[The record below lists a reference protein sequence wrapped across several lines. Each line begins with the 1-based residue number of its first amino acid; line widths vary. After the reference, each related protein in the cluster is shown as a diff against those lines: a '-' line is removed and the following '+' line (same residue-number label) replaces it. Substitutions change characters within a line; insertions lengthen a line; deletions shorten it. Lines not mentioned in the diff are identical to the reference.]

1 MELSSDEADNVIANP
16 REFISVFKSPQS
28 KSCSNLSLPKPIE
41 EETPTV
47 VDFLTTILFEPDGAA
62 ADSNRGAFV
71 VVVVVVV
78 SGGEQEEVLELG
90 PSLRQIRSGVLLD

>member
-71 VVVVVVV
+71 VVVVV